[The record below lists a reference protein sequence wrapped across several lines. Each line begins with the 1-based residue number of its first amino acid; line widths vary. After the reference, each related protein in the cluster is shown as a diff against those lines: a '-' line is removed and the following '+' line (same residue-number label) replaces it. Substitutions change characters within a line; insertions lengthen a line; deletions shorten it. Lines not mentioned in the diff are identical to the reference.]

1 MNMNDIIGKAC
12 NFDIYNDNGLLLL
25 PKYTKITNEHIEW
38 LDQHQIKLTDDDVI
52 NIDTNDYYQIVN
64 DAVEES
70 KDVFDE
76 VRHTMQL
83 PMGYIEESIIPSLSN
98 ITVGAHV
105 IDLFISLQA
114 KDDYT
119 YRHNIAVG
127 ALASIVGK
135 WLNFTAE
142 EILELSMAGFLH
154 DVGKMRIPESILN
167 KPGSLTD
174 EEFAFMK
181 KHTVFGYDIIKTTSG
196 TTDRQAIVALQHHER
211 MDGTGYPY
219 GLTRNK
225 IDIYSRIVS
234 VVDVFHA
241 MTSRRVYR
249 NEAPFYQVLHEMNAE
264 SFGQLDPKITRLFI
278 EKMMLSLIGHDVLL
292 TDGRKAN
299 IIMIHKHDPIHPL
312 IRVDDHFIDLS
323 KERLVHIEEVISS

>member
-1 MNMNDIIGKAC
+1 MNVSEIIGKAS

-25 PKYTKITNEHIEW
+25 PKYTKITSEHIEW
-38 LDQHQIKLTDDDVI
+38 LEQHQIKLTADDVSD
-52 NIDTNDYYQIVN
+52 IDTNDYFQRVN
-64 DAVEES
+64 HAVEKS
-70 KDVFDE
+70 KEVFDE

-83 PMGYIEESIIPSLSN
+83 PLGYIEENIIPSMSD

-105 IDLFISLQA
+105 IDLFMSLQA

-127 ALASIVGK
+127 ALASMVGK
-135 WLNFTAE
+135 WLDFTPE
-142 EILELSMAGFLH
+142 KTSELAMAGYLH
-154 DVGKMRIPESILN
+154 DIGKMRIPESILN
-167 KPGSLTD
+167 KPGPLTD

-181 KHTVFGYDIIKTTSG
+181 KHTVFGYDIIKTTPG
-196 TTDRQAIVALQHHER
+196 TTDRQATVALQHHER
-211 MDGTGYPY
+211 MDGSGYPY
-219 GLTRNK
+219 GLTRDK
-225 IDIYSRIVS
+225 IDIFSRIVG

-249 NEAPFYQVLHEMNAE
+249 NAAPFYQVLHEMNVE
-264 SFGQLDPKITRLFI
+264 SFGQLDPMITRLFI
-278 EKMMLSLIGHDVLL
+278 EKMMLSLIGHNVLL
-292 TDGRKAN
+292 TNGREAN

-323 KERLVHIEEVISS
+323 KDRSLHIEEVISS